1 MSNITPQDLLKIETT
16 IKKAFAES
24 KFKGVDKS
32 YLDLLTK
39 VVDVLHE
46 LRLTVEFN
54 HEERLRAIEEYL
66 QDK

>member
-1 MSNITPQDLLKIETT
+1 VSNITPADLLKIETT
-16 IKKAFAES
+16 IKKAFADS

-46 LRLTVEFN
+46 LRLKVEFN
-54 HEERLRAIEEYL
+54 HEERLRAIEAYL
-66 QDK
+66 EEK